1 MGQAKSI
8 DRIYSLQRLIC
19 PRFPPECCLGRYL
32 LRDFARGLQSRFML
46 CYILESRGLFNTG
59 YGLLVTG
66 YGMFLEVSTYVR
78 MTDVERFGI
87 LHKNL
92 RLLFCVVSFCYR
104 CYRSKYICSSRFFLF
119 IRPNYERREIEDDR
133 NDRHPCPKRGRQMGA
148 CCDIIR
154 QLRLAAVMGLS
165 CPAWDCTLLM
175 SAVPIAS

>member
-32 LRDFARGLQSRFML
+32 LRDFGRGLQSRFML

-78 MTDVERFGI
+78 ITDVERFGI

-104 CYRSKYICSSRFFLF
+104 CYRRKYICSSRFFLSMPRSPELSNVGSLTTGLR
-119 IRPNYERREIEDDR
+119 I
-133 NDRHPCPKRGRQMGA
+133 CP
-148 CCDIIR
+148 
-154 QLRLAAVMGLS
+154 
-165 CPAWDCTLLM
+165 
-175 SAVPIAS
+175 